1 MEFEQ
6 IYTEKKR
13 KSLILKEKK
22 KLSIILENMDKKT
35 QSTCE
40 SLIDDAAF
48 MAVTLDELRKIIA
61 RDGPVERYQNGEN
74 QKGLKKSAAVEAYD
88 KMVNTYTKVTKQL
101 VDMLPKT
108 IKLYNENGGVS
119 IHEVDDDSAEALMA
133 YVQSFKR

>member
-48 MAVTLDELRKIIA
+48 MAVTLDELRK
-61 RDGPVERYQNGEN
+61 
-74 QKGLKKSAAVEAYD
+74 S
-88 KMVNTYTKVTKQL
+88 
-101 VDMLPKT
+101 
-108 IKLYNENGGVS
+108 
-119 IHEVDDDSAEALMA
+119 
-133 YVQSFKR
+133 